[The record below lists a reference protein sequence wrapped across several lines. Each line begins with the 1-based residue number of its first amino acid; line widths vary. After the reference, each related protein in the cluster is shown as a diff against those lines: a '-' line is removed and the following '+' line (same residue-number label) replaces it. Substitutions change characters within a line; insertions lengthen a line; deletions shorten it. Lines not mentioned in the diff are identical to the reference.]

1 MSGILWKNST
11 ENHKKRERMSC
22 ESRASFLCT
31 EDVKL
36 LSKKGNYA
44 MLKTEDY
51 RLAVQSLSVKGVML
65 CALHILIWFRLVYL
79 S

>member
-1 MSGILWKNST
+1 MREQGI
-11 ENHKKRERMSC
+11 
-22 ESRASFLCT
+22 FFCT

-51 RLAVQSLSVKGVML
+51 RLAVQSLSAKGGMSMVTYADLFQYSLVIIGIITL
-65 CALHILIWFRLVYL
+65 CFLHKN
-79 S
+79 